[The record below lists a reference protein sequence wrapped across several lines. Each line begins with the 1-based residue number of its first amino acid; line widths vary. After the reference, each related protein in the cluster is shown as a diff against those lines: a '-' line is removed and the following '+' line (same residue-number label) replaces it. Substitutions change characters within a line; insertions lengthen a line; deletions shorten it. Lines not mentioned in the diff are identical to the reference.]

1 MVPIAFVS
9 EHSETLVE
17 LDIEY
22 AKTARAAGV
31 KAYVRVPA
39 VGAAPEF
46 IEGLAD
52 LVQAALRRGPPI
64 GPAHGARLC
73 PAALKGCP
81 CRNTVEFVLTP

>member
-31 KAYVRVPA
+31 PAYVRVPA
-39 VGAAPEF
+39 VDAAPEF
-46 IEGLAD
+46 IEGLAT

-64 GPAHGARLC
+64 APADGTRLC
-73 PAALKGCP
+73 PAAFGRCP
-81 CRNTVEFVLTP
+81 CQTTSNSF